1 MKKKVLLTVFI
12 LAQLLA
18 FSSDT
23 TQMIRTS
30 DSVNL
35 FVHISGKGAPVLFLH
50 GGPGSNSGYF
60 EHTGGNIFEQEV
72 QMVYLDQRGCG
83 RSGKSESSNYSLTR
97 MVQDFEEVRK
107 SLGIKQWIVMAHSF
121 GGILATAYATAYPDA
136 IKAMVYLNCTVNIDS
151 SATSGIKHAITLLE
165 KKGKTYPE
173 LTNDTIPLLQRWGQA
188 FGKLREEDLFYGL
201 MFNSR
206 ENFQY
211 HDSVTLVYGK
221 EWDFG
226 NKVWGYKEYFE
237 DFIPATARINCPV
250 LIIGGTK
257 DYTIGIRHPEL
268 MRFPVKQVK
277 YVEGGHALYFESR
290 EQLYKAVLPF
300 LKKYGKT
307 LQSVK

>member
-1 MKKKVLLTVFI
+1 MKITVLLATFI
-12 LAQLLA
+12 LANLLA

-23 TQMIRTS
+23 TRIIRTS

-35 FVHISGKGAPVLFLH
+35 FIHVSGKGAPVLFLH

-60 EHTGGNIFEQEV
+60 EHTGGNIFEQAV

-121 GGILATAYATAYPDA
+121 GGILATAYATAHPDA

-151 SATSGIKHAITLLE
+151 SATSGFDHAIALLQ
-165 KKGKTYPE
+165 KKGKTFPE
-173 LTNDTIPLLQRWGQA
+173 LSNDSIPLLQRWGQA
-188 FGKLREEDLFYGL
+188 FGQLREEDLFYGL

-211 HDSVTLVYGK
+211 HDSVTLAYGK

-226 NKVWGYKEYFE
+226 NKVWGYKEYFA
-237 DFIPATARINCPV
+237 DFIPETASIKCPV

-268 MRFPVKQVK
+268 MRFPNKQIK
-277 YVEGGHALYFESR
+277 YLEGGHALYLEN
-290 EQLYKAVLPF
+290 QKNLYNAVKPF
-300 LKKYGKT
+300 LNKYGRTKT
-307 LQSVK
+307 K